1 MSRVM
6 PDTARQYAPFLLLLT
21 LIVALMLS
29 ATPVRAAVDAFEF
42 DTQEQQERFRHL
54 SNEFRCPM
62 CQNTNLTG
70 SSGGV
75 AEDLR
80 REIHMMIMEGQ
91 TDEQITRF
99 MLDRYGD
106 FILYR
111 PRLTAET
118 ILLWF
123 GPLLFL
129 LAGGWVV
136 MGIIRRARPVER
148 VAAELDTTEQE
159 RLRKLLE
166 KVDEPR

>member
-1 MSRVM
+1 MSRLM
-6 PDTARQYAPFLLLLT
+6 FAPARSMRLTLLT
-21 LIVALMLS
+21 LLAALMLS
-29 ATPVRAAVDAFEF
+29 AGPVQAAVDAFAF
-42 DTQEQQERFRHL
+42 DTPEQEERFRHL

-80 REIHMMIMEGQ
+80 REIYMMIMEGQ
-91 TDEQITRF
+91 SDEEITRF

-111 PRLTAET
+111 PRLTGET

-129 LAGGWVV
+129 LVGGWVV

-148 VAAELDTTEQE
+148 VAVELDSAEQE

-166 KVDEPR
+166 KVDEPS

>member
-1 MSRVM
+1 MRRTITGTTRLSVL
-6 PDTARQYAPFLLLLT
+6 FVLLLT
-21 LIVALMLS
+21 AVMLS
-29 ATPVRAAVDAFEF
+29 PVQAAVDAFAF
-42 DTQEQQERFRHL
+42 DTPEQQERFRHL

-80 REIHMMIMEGQ
+80 REIYMMIMEGQ
-91 TDEQITRF
+91 TDEEITRF

-111 PRLTAET
+111 PRLTGET

-129 LAGGWVV
+129 LVGGWVV

-148 VAAELDTTEQE
+148 VAAELDTAEQE

-166 KVDEPR
+166 KVDEPH

>member
-1 MSRVM
+1 MIPASLHSR
-6 PDTARQYAPFLLLLT
+6 ACGILSALLLSL
-21 LIVALMLS
+21 LALFPI
-29 ATPVRAAVDAFEF
+29 AQVDGAVDAFAF

-80 REIHMMIMEGQ
+80 REIYMMIMEGR
-91 TDEQITRF
+91 TDEEITRF

-111 PRLTAET
+111 PRLTGET

-136 MGIIRRARPVER
+136 LGIVRRARPVER
-148 VAAELDTTEQE
+148 AIPELDASEQE

-166 KVDEPR
+166 KVDESR